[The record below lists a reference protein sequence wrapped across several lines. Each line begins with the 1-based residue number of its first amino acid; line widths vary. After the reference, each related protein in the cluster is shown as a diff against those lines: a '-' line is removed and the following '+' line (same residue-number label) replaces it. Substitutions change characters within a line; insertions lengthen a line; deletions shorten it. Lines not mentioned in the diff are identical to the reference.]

1 MARYGVKAMCSP
13 LYEVLQ
19 DGEPVFA
26 TTNLDTAKRSFHA
39 RVGADKEAR
48 FVLVENVTV
57 KPGFNLSKLLRHNR
71 DNSRSRYEVIM
82 SYEPEQE

>member
-1 MARYGVKAMCSP
+1 MDTI
-13 LYEVLQ
+13 YEIIKNN
-19 DGEPVFA
+19 EPVFA

-57 KPGFNLSKLLRHNR
+57 KPGFKLA
-71 DNSRSRYEVIM
+71 
-82 SYEPEQE
+82 

>member
-1 MARYGVKAMCSP
+1 MDTI
-13 LYEVLQ
+13 YEIMKNN
-19 DGEPVFA
+19 EPVFE
-26 TTNLDTAKRSFHA
+26 TTSLDTAKRSFHA

-57 KPGFNLSKLLRHNR
+57 KPGFKLAKLLRHNQ

>member
-1 MARYGVKAMCSP
+1 MDTI
-13 LYEVLQ
+13 YEIMKNN
-19 DGEPVFA
+19 EPVFA
-26 TTNLDTAKRSFHA
+26 TTNLDIAKRSFHA

-57 KPGFNLSKLLRHNR
+57 KPGFKLSKLLRHNR
-71 DNSRSRYEVIM
+71 DNSQFRYEIIM